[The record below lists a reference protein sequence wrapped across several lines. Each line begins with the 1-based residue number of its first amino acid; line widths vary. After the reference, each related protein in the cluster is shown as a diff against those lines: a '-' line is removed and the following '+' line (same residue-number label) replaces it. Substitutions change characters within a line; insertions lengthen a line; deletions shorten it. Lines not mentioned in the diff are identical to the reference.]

1 MKSAFFKMVI
11 GLVFLA
17 LFNILYFIVGG
28 IEHTSLDWVCYGF
41 IHVSYLMILITPL
54 FCLANKKMSVQSS
67 TLYLIVFFYFII
79 ELVVGLLFM
88 YFKPQTNTWAI
99 IVQSVLLAIFL
110 VLQLA
115 SVLAND
121 ATNKSL
127 KKQEVESINI
137 ESLVLRLRES
147 MRMVSDVEARRLV
160 KLCVDAVSS
169 SPRESFSEV
178 AEAETAMQVAVDDLC
193 FAIDSSASVE
203 EISKKAKDLKVVISR
218 RNSAISMHRLYNK

>member
-28 IEHTSLDWVCYGF
+28 IEHTYLDWVCYGF
-41 IHVSYLMILITPL
+41 IHASYLMILITPL
-54 FCLANKKMSVQSS
+54 FCLSNKKMSVQSS

-79 ELVVGLLFM
+79 ELVVGLLFI

-160 KLCVDAVSS
+160 KLCVDAVNS